1 MSIRY
6 FIYTLFFA
14 KCTIHREKLVHYYK
28 TSLLLLHLTHLH
40 SYIIIDTWIAFLH
53 TQTFG
58 EGEHMAG
65 KVTIQDIADALGL
78 SRNTVSKAINNTG
91 ILAENTRERILRK
104 AVEMGYKQFSYIN
117 ISETGGARLALTEGE
132 KQIPAEQR
140 GVISMLTAHMFDS
153 SHFAS
158 PMLDVMQRKLS
169 EHGYSFMIHR
179 VTEDLI
185 RKKQLPPSVN
195 TDLTI
200 ALLCIEVFDME
211 YARYLCSLGIPTL
224 FVDAPADSLRE
235 KLNTDILIM
244 DNRVS
249 VVSFVCNMISRG
261 LTKIGYIGDI
271 THCRSFYE
279 RYLAMQDGLM
289 IAGQSPDERYSIWQ
303 NPDGK
308 AYHDAQ
314 LYRSFLTDALKN
326 MKELPDIF
334 LCANDFVAI
343 DTLAAFDAVGIRV
356 PEDVF
361 LCGFD
366 DSPESRVLTPRLST
380 IHIHSHAMGLAAVNL
395 LLSRTSQ
402 PDLNFRTVVT
412 ETSLIL
418 RESTGD
424 GRSGSPR
431 K

>member
-1 MSIRY
+1 
-6 FIYTLFFA
+6 
-14 KCTIHREKLVHYYK
+14 
-28 TSLLLLHLTHLH
+28 
-40 SYIIIDTWIAFLH
+40 
-53 TQTFG
+53 
-58 EGEHMAG
+58 MAG

-91 ILAENTRERILRK
+91 ILAENTRDRILRK

-117 ISETGGARLALTEGE
+117 ITETGSAKLALAEEE
-132 KQIPAEQR
+132 KKTSPAR
-140 GVISMLTAHMFDS
+140 KGVISMLTANMFDS

-195 TDLTI
+195 TELTI

-211 YARYLCSLGIPTL
+211 YARYLCSLEIPTL

-279 RYLAMQDGLM
+279 RYLSMQEGLM
-289 IAGQSPDERYSIWQ
+289 IAGRSPVDRYSIWQ

-308 AYHDAQ
+308 AYHDSQ
-314 LYRSFLTDALKN
+314 LYRSFLVDSIKK
-326 MKELPDIF
+326 MKELPDVF

-343 DTLAAFDAVGIRV
+343 DALAAFDTVGIRV
-356 PEDVF
+356 PEDVL

-366 DSPESRVLTPRLST
+366 DSRESRVLTPRLST
-380 IHIHSHAMGLAAVNL
+380 IHIHSHAMGFAAVNL
-395 LLSRTSQ
+395 LLSRTSH
-402 PDLNFRTVVT
+402 PNLNFRTVVT

-418 RESTGD
+418 RESTKD
-424 GRSGSPR
+424 GQ
-431 K
+431 